1 MRYLSDY
8 HMHSKYSF
16 DAVQT
21 IEQAVGKAISM
32 NINEICLILY
42 SLKNYNIESVD
53 KIVKKVRTD
62 FSEEIKNEEIMLP
75 FEFII
80 GSLFPS
86 SYNAVKD
93 AMTQQYIEGYNK
105 GYEEGKNNET

>member
-1 MRYLSDY
+1 MWNPEITY
-8 HMHSKYSF
+8 
-16 DAVQT
+16 
-21 IEQAVGKAISM
+21 E
-32 NINEICLILY
+32 INNEDGARITCTTLA
-42 SLKNYNIESVD
+42 SLD

-86 SYNAVKD
+86 SYNAIKD
-93 AMTQQYIEGYNK
+93 IMTQQYIEGYNK
-105 GYEEGKNNET
+105 GYEEGKNDKT

>member
-1 MRYLSDY
+1 MWNPEITY
-8 HMHSKYSF
+8 
-16 DAVQT
+16 
-21 IEQAVGKAISM
+21 E
-32 NINEICLILY
+32 INNEDGARITCTTLA
-42 SLKNYNIESVD
+42 SLD
-53 KIVKKVRTD
+53 KIVKKVRAD
-62 FSEEIKNEEIMLP
+62 FSEEIENEEIMLP

-93 AMTQQYIEGYNK
+93 AMMQQYIEGYNK

>member
-1 MRYLSDY
+1 MWNPEITYEINTEDGARITCTTLAALNKLTEKTRKDFHEHMSD
-8 HMHSKYSF
+8 
-16 DAVQT
+16 
-21 IEQAVGKAISM
+21 
-32 NINEICLILY
+32 
-42 SLKNYNIESVD
+42 
-53 KIVKKVRTD
+53 
-62 FSEEIKNEEIMLP
+62 EEILLP

-86 SYNAVKD
+86 SYNAIKD

>member
-1 MRYLSDY
+1 MWNPEITY
-8 HMHSKYSF
+8 
-16 DAVQT
+16 
-21 IEQAVGKAISM
+21 E
-32 NINEICLILY
+32 INNEDGARITCTTLA
-42 SLKNYNIESVD
+42 SLD

-93 AMTQQYIEGYNK
+93 VMTQQYIEGYNK
-105 GYEEGKNNET
+105 GYEEGKNDKT

>member
-1 MRYLSDY
+1 MW
-8 HMHSKYSF
+8 
-16 DAVQT
+16 
-21 IEQAVGKAISM
+21 
-32 NINEICLILY
+32 NPEITYEIDNKDGARITCTTLA
-42 SLKNYNIESVD
+42 SLD

-86 SYNAVKD
+86 SYNAIKD
-93 AMTQQYIEGYNK
+93 AMMQQYIEGYNK

>member
-1 MRYLSDY
+1 MWNPEITY
-8 HMHSKYSF
+8 
-16 DAVQT
+16 
-21 IEQAVGKAISM
+21 E
-32 NINEICLILY
+32 INNEDGARITCTTLAAL
-42 SLKNYNIESVD
+42 D

-93 AMTQQYIEGYNK
+93 AMMQQYIEGYNK

>member
-1 MRYLSDY
+1 MWNPEITY
-8 HMHSKYSF
+8 
-16 DAVQT
+16 
-21 IEQAVGKAISM
+21 E
-32 NINEICLILY
+32 INNEDSARITCTTLA
-42 SLKNYNIESVD
+42 SLD

-86 SYNAVKD
+86 SYDAIKD
-93 AMTQQYIEGYNK
+93 AMMQQYIEGYNK
-105 GYEEGKNNET
+105 GYEEGKK

>member
-1 MRYLSDY
+1 MWNPEITY
-8 HMHSKYSF
+8 
-16 DAVQT
+16 
-21 IEQAVGKAISM
+21 E
-32 NINEICLILY
+32 INNEDGARITCTTLA
-42 SLKNYNIESVD
+42 SLD

-86 SYNAVKD
+86 SYDAIKD
-93 AMTQQYIEGYNK
+93 VMTQQYIEGYNK
-105 GYEEGKNNET
+105 GYEEGKNDKT

>member
-1 MRYLSDY
+1 MWNPEITY
-8 HMHSKYSF
+8 
-16 DAVQT
+16 
-21 IEQAVGKAISM
+21 E
-32 NINEICLILY
+32 INNEDGARITCTTLA
-42 SLKNYNIESVD
+42 SLD

-93 AMTQQYIEGYNK
+93 VMTQQYIEGYNK

>member
-1 MRYLSDY
+1 MWNPEITY
-8 HMHSKYSF
+8 
-16 DAVQT
+16 
-21 IEQAVGKAISM
+21 E
-32 NINEICLILY
+32 INNEDGARITCTTLA
-42 SLKNYNIESVD
+42 SLD

-93 AMTQQYIEGYNK
+93 VMTQQYIEGYNK
-105 GYEEGKNNET
+105 GYEEGKNDET

>member
-1 MRYLSDY
+1 MWNPEITY
-8 HMHSKYSF
+8 
-16 DAVQT
+16 
-21 IEQAVGKAISM
+21 E
-32 NINEICLILY
+32 INNEDGARITCTTLA
-42 SLKNYNIESVD
+42 SLD
-53 KIVKKVRTD
+53 KIIKKVRTD

-93 AMTQQYIEGYNK
+93 VMTQQYIEGYNK
-105 GYEEGKNNET
+105 GYEEGKNDKT

>member
-1 MRYLSDY
+1 MWNPEITY
-8 HMHSKYSF
+8 
-16 DAVQT
+16 
-21 IEQAVGKAISM
+21 E
-32 NINEICLILY
+32 INNEDGARITCTTLA
-42 SLKNYNIESVD
+42 SLD
-53 KIVKKVRTD
+53 KIVKKVRTN

-86 SYNAVKD
+86 SYDAIKD
-93 AMTQQYIEGYNK
+93 TMMQQYIEGYNK

>member
-1 MRYLSDY
+1 MWNPEITY
-8 HMHSKYSF
+8 
-16 DAVQT
+16 
-21 IEQAVGKAISM
+21 E
-32 NINEICLILY
+32 INNEDGARITCTTLA
-42 SLKNYNIESVD
+42 SLN

-93 AMTQQYIEGYNK
+93 VMTQQYIEGYNK

>member
-1 MRYLSDY
+1 MWNPEITY
-8 HMHSKYSF
+8 
-16 DAVQT
+16 
-21 IEQAVGKAISM
+21 E
-32 NINEICLILY
+32 INNEDGARIICTTLA
-42 SLKNYNIESVD
+42 SLD

-86 SYNAVKD
+86 SYDAIKD
-93 AMTQQYIEGYNK
+93 VMTQQYIEGYNK
-105 GYEEGKNNET
+105 GYEEGKNDKT